1 VPLDEIAARAGV
13 GAGTVYRHF
22 PTKEALFEAVV
33 TARVVDLAADARER
47 AWAADPGAAF
57 FGLLARIGDEA
68 IAKRDL
74 PEAIAIPGPL
84 QEELHAALGVVL
96 RRAQRAGAVRDD
108 IDTPD
113 LIAVFKAATAGLR
126 DAPGDAVR
134 RKRLFDVM
142 TDGLRPRAP
151 GDGRLESRIDVD
163 LGSRA
168 GIEAAVERLDGPVEA
183 DDDVHQRPRVHAAV
197 RVVRDRG
204 REPGRRAEDADRRD
218 VVEHQVPAVHE
229 ARFSGNPDVDHP
241 AGRLDVSQGEG
252 GDRRVARAVDD
263 RVVAPRRRVA

>member
-1 VPLDEIAARAGV
+1 MSDRAPRADARRNREKVLRAAAKAFAASGYDVPLDEIAARAGV

-33 TARVVDLAADARER
+33 TARVVDLIADARER
-47 AWAADPGAAF
+47 AGAADPGAAF

-68 IAKRDL
+68 TVKRDL

-84 QEELHAALGVVL
+84 QEELRAALGVVL

-151 GDGRLESRIDVD
+151 GLGPPAPGSGLRLEPRIDVD

-168 GIEAAVERLDGPVEA
+168 GIEPAVERLDGPVEA
-183 DDDVHQRPRVHAAV
+183 DDDVH
-197 RVVRDRG
+197 
-204 REPGRRAEDADRRD
+204 
-218 VVEHQVPAVHE
+218 
-229 ARFSGNPDVDHP
+229 
-241 AGRLDVSQGEG
+241 
-252 GDRRVARAVDD
+252 
-263 RVVAPRRRVA
+263 